1 MRHALVVCSLI
12 LLSACGWHLRGVTP
26 LPPEYRVM
34 YLQSQAS
41 NSFNQQLKLQL
52 EFNDVVLTAS
62 AEDAPAILRIEPVD
76 IERRTLSVSSSG
88 QVGEFEL
95 NGRLTAHI
103 LHIGRDTDVEIELK
117 ARRTLTN
124 DVNNVVGTAS
134 AESQQRAELERELVN
149 KLLRRLQSLGKSS
162 QSAATTQ
169 SAPAATGTQP

>member
-134 AESQQRAELERELVN
+134 AETQQRAELERELVN
-149 KLLRRLQSLGKSS
+149 KLLRRLQSLSKTRNSDN
-162 QSAATTQ
+162 ATD
-169 SAPAATGTQP
+169 SPS

>member
-1 MRHALVVCSLI
+1 MRHALIACSLI

-26 LPPEYRVM
+26 LPPEYRVI

-62 AEDAPAILRIEPVD
+62 AEDAPAILRIEPLN

-95 NGRLTAHI
+95 NARLTAHI
-103 LHIGRDTDVEIELK
+103 LHISRDTDVEIDLK

-134 AESQQRAELERELVN
+134 AETQQRAELERELVN
-149 KLLRRLQSLGKSS
+149 KLLRRLQSLSKTRNSDN
-162 QSAATTQ
+162 ATDTP
-169 SAPAATGTQP
+169 S

>member
-12 LLSACGWHLRGVTP
+12 LLTACGWHLRGVTP

-134 AESQQRAELERELVN
+134 AETQQRAELERELVN
-149 KLLRRLQSLGKSS
+149 KLLRRLQSLSKTRNSDNATDSS
-162 QSAATTQ
+162 S
-169 SAPAATGTQP
+169 

>member
-12 LLSACGWHLRGVTP
+12 LLTACGWHLRGVTP

-134 AESQQRAELERELVN
+134 AETQQRAELERELVN
-149 KLLRRLQSLGKSS
+149 KLLRRLQSLSKTRDN
-162 QSAATTQ
+162 ATD
-169 SAPAATGTQP
+169 SPS

>member
-12 LLSACGWHLRGVTP
+12 LLTACGWHLRGVTP

-134 AESQQRAELERELVN
+134 AETQQRAELERELVN
-149 KLLRRLQSLGKSS
+149 KLLRRLQSLSKTRNSDN
-162 QSAATTQ
+162 ATD
-169 SAPAATGTQP
+169 SPS

>member
-1 MRHALVVCSLI
+1 MRPLAWILTLS

-62 AEDAPAILRIEPVD
+62 AVDAPAILRIEPVD

-134 AESQQRAELERELVN
+134 AEAQQRADLERELVN
-149 KLLRRLQSLGKSS
+149 KLLRRLQSLSKTRNSDN
-162 QSAATTQ
+162 ATD
-169 SAPAATGTQP
+169 SPS

>member
-1 MRHALVVCSLI
+1 MRPLAWILTLS
-12 LLSACGWHLRGVTP
+12 LLSACGWHLRGITP

-41 NSFNQQLKLQL
+41 NSFNQQLKLLL
-52 EFNDVVLTAS
+52 EFNGVVLTAS

-76 IERRTLSVSSSG
+76 IEQRTLSVSSSG

-134 AESQQRAELERELVN
+134 AEGQQRAELERELAN
-149 KLLRRLQSLGKSS
+149 KLLRRLQSLGKS
-162 QSAATTQ
+162 TH
-169 SAPAATGTQP
+169 SAPAATEAQP

>member
-12 LLSACGWHLRGVTP
+12 LLTACGWHLRGVTP

-124 DVNNVVGTAS
+124 DVNNVVGTAN
-134 AESQQRAELERELVN
+134 AETQQRAELERELVN
-149 KLLRRLQSLGKSS
+149 KLLRRLQSLSKTRNSDN
-162 QSAATTQ
+162 ATD
-169 SAPAATGTQP
+169 SPS

>member
-12 LLSACGWHLRGVTP
+12 LFTACGWHLRGVTP

-134 AESQQRAELERELVN
+134 AETQQRAELERELVN
-149 KLLRRLQSLGKSS
+149 KLLRRLQSLSKTRNSDN
-162 QSAATTQ
+162 ATD
-169 SAPAATGTQP
+169 SPS